1 MMASK
6 PSEETDEE
14 DNKEGGSPFH
24 VNEPWEQNLYV
35 EEPFDKKNEYSVE
48 REQETTKGLGLEER
62 AIFSEI
68 FPPLNSTSSSCMSWV
83 DSEETDNNSSYFD
96 DSSPSESSI
105 STGYFPCYQVHEDI
119 SDRSVYQRSII
130 NEKISEKS
138 DSDHSG
144 KDNQNKDWPDRGIVI
159 KYIITGQD
167 NKITVSKRDL
177 VTPAKDPKPSDL
189 TVIEENF
196 LGKMDFNIHKRT
208 WQKMEWNH
216 QKSTHNLEKELLERR
231 HQRKFKPQFKQ
242 QAKPQAKPQA
252 RSQAKPQA
260 RPQAK
265 PQAKPQARPQA
276 RRSELWRRRSSRTPS
291 SSHSDPPPVSSRLS
305 FHRLFQWFRQTFT
318 RRTRVNPMGHNMQ
331 PEAAQRQPRSW
342 GSRLW
347 SCLSWKRFRS
357 GNQVQP
363 YPTRSQ
369 Q

>member
-1 MMASK
+1 
-6 PSEETDEE
+6 
-14 DNKEGGSPFH
+14 
-24 VNEPWEQNLYV
+24 
-35 EEPFDKKNEYSVE
+35 
-48 REQETTKGLGLEER
+48 
-62 AIFSEI
+62 
-68 FPPLNSTSSSCMSWV
+68 MSWV
-83 DSEETDNNSSYFD
+83 DSEETDNNSSLFD
-96 DSSPSESSI
+96 ESSPSESSI
-105 STGYFPCYQVHEDI
+105 STGYFPCYQIQEDI
-119 SDRSVYQRSII
+119 SDRSVYQRPTN
-130 NEKISEKS
+130 NEKICEKS

-144 KDNQNKDWPDRGIVI
+144 KDNQNKDGPDRGIII

-216 QKSTHNLEKELLERR
+216 QKSLPTLEKELLERR
-231 HQRKFKPQFKQ
+231 HQRKFKPQFKL
-242 QAKPQAKPQA
+242 QAKPQAKSQA
-252 RSQAKPQA
+252 RLQAKPQTK
-260 RPQAK
+260 PQTKSQAK
-265 PQAKPQARPQA
+265 RN
-276 RRSELWRRRSSRTPS
+276 ELWRKKSNRTQ
-291 SSHSDPPPVSSRLS
+291 SSHDDPPPLSSRLS

-318 RRTRVNPMGHNMQ
+318 RRTRVNPLGEKVQ
-331 PEAAQRQPRSW
+331 PEAAQEQPRSW

-347 SCLSWKRFRS
+347 RCLSWKRFRS